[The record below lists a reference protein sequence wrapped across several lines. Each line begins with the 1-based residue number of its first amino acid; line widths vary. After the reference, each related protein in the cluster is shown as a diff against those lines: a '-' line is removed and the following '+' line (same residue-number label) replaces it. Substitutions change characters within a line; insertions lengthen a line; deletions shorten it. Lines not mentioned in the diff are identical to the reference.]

1 MFKIGLE
8 FDGIVF
14 GVIIFL
20 FDPALLENL
29 LIDYWFKIHD
39 FLPGFVCK
47 DSRKV
52 LAILVNN

>member
-52 LAILVNN
+52 WRYW